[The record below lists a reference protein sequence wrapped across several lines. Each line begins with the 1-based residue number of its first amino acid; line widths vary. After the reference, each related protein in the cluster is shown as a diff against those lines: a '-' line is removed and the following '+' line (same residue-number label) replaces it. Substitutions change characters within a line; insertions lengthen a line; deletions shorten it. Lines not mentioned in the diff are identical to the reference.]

1 MPFGAFLMS
10 LVGPLARK
18 ILVSLGLGMVSY
30 AGLSLIAEQVRD
42 EIISRYSAISGSV
55 LDLLNLIGF
64 GEAIGI
70 VLGGIIARA
79 SFAAISR
86 IGAMSS

>member
-1 MPFGAFLMS
+1 MPFGAFLLG
-10 LVGPLARK
+10 LVGPLATRVM
-18 ILVSLGLGMVSY
+18 IALGLGVISY

-42 EIISRYSAISGSV
+42 AIIDKYSLISGSV

-70 VLGGIIARA
+70 VLGAIIARA
-79 SFAAISR
+79 AFAAVSK
-86 IGAMSS
+86 IGAMSA